1 MMLNWIR
8 WLKNLKRRS
17 EAAMAFENLTKRLQ
31 MALRRIAGKTHLTEN
46 DIEEMMKEVRLSL
59 LEADVNYKVV
69 KDFTFEIKELAL
81 GEKIMKGLNPGEQV
95 VKIVND
101 ELIKLMGPDAETVKF
116 SPGAKTVIMMVG
128 LQGAGKT
135 TTAGKLGWFLRKNNE
150 KKPLLIAADI
160 YRPAAI
166 DQLVSVGEKLDIPV
180 FSLGTTIKPEE
191 IVIKGLKYA
200 DENNFDLVIIDT
212 AGRLHI
218 NETLMDE
225 LVSIKKIAT
234 PDEILLTVDAM
245 TGQDAVNVS
254 VAFNEA
260 LGITGCILTKLDGDT
275 RGGAALS
282 IRKMTGIPIKFSG
295 TGEKL
300 TEIEIFHPERMAS
313 RILGMGD
320 ILSLIEKATESIDEA
335 EAMSM
340 MEKMMSGNFN
350 FNDLLK
356 QMKMVKRMG
365 AFSGILKMLPGGS
378 QLQNVDKVDDK
389 QLVYIEAIIH
399 SMTIDERK
407 KPELLERSSSR
418 RNRVASGSGRSTTEV
433 NRLISLLEKQTQMM
447 KRMPGMSPS
456 ALEKMASG
464 EAVKVNPKPGKGRGF
479 HY

>member
-1 MMLNWIR
+1 
-8 WLKNLKRRS
+8 
-17 EAAMAFENLTKRLQ
+17 MAFENLTKRLQ
-31 MALRRIAGKTHLTEN
+31 MALRKIAGKTRLTEN

-69 KDFTFEIKELAL
+69 KDFTAEVKDLAL
-81 GEKIMKGLNPGEQV
+81 GERIMKGLNPGEQV
-95 VKIVND
+95 VKIVNE
-101 ELIKLMGPDAETVKF
+101 ELIKLMGKDAEDLHLTDGKRNV
-116 SPGAKTVIMMVG
+116 VMMVG

-135 TTAGKLGWFLRKNNE
+135 TTAGKLGWFIRKNQG

-166 DQLVSVGEKLDIPV
+166 DQLITVGQKLEIPV
-180 FSLGTTIKPEE
+180 FSMGTDVNPRE
-191 IVIKGLKYA
+191 IVKKGLKFA
-200 DENNFDLVIIDT
+200 DDSGLDLVIIDT
-212 AGRLHI
+212 AGRLHV

-225 LVSIKKIAT
+225 LVDIKKIAS

-254 VAFNEA
+254 VAFHEA

-282 IRKMTGIPIKFSG
+282 IRKVTGIPIKFSG

-300 TEIEIFHPERMAS
+300 TEIEVFHPERMAS

-320 ILSLIEKATESIDEA
+320 ILSLIEKATEEIDED

-340 MEKMMSGNFN
+340 MEKMMSGTFN

-365 AFSGILKMLPGGS
+365 AFSGLLKMLPGAS
-378 QLQNVDKVDDK
+378 QLANVDKVDDK
-389 QLVYIEAIIH
+389 QIVYIEAIIN
-399 SMTIDERK
+399 SMTPEERR

-418 RNRVASGSGRSTTEV
+418 RNRIAEGSGRSTTEV
-433 NRLISLLEKQTQMM
+433 NRLITMLQKQKDMM
-447 KRMPGMSPS
+447 KRMSGMNPQT
-456 ALEKMASG
+456 LERMAQG
-464 EAVKVNPKPGKGRGF
+464 GIPQMPTQQTPGKGKGKGGF
-479 HY
+479 RI

>member
-1 MMLNWIR
+1 
-8 WLKNLKRRS
+8 
-17 EAAMAFENLTKRLQ
+17 MAFENLTSRMQ
-31 MALRRIAGKTHLTEN
+31 MALRRITGKAKLNEN

-69 KDFTFEIKELAL
+69 KEFASEVKELAM
-81 GEKIMKGLNPGEQV
+81 GEKIMQGLNPGQQV

-101 ELIKLMGPDAETVKF
+101 ELVKLMGNEAVLVRFNDTRP
-116 SPGAKTVIMMVG
+116 TVIMMVG

-135 TTAGKLGWFLRKNNE
+135 TTAGKLGNYLRKNHA

-166 DQLVSVGEKLDIPV
+166 DQLITIGNQLNIPV
-180 FSLGTTIKPEE
+180 FSMGTQVNPRE
-191 IVIKGLKYA
+191 IVKEGIKKATL
-200 DENNFDLVIIDT
+200 DQHDLVIIDT

-225 LVSIKKIAT
+225 LVDIKKIAK

-254 VAFNEA
+254 TAFNEA
-260 LGITGCILTKLDGDT
+260 LEITGCILTKLDGDT

-282 IRKMTGIPIKFSG
+282 IRKVTGIPIKFAG

-300 TEIEIFHPERMAS
+300 TELEVFHPERMAS

-320 ILSLIEKATESIDEA
+320 VLSLIEKATEEIDED

-340 MEKMMSGNFN
+340 MEKMMSGKFN

-356 QMKMVKRMG
+356 QMKMIKRMG
-365 AFSGILKMLPGGS
+365 AFSGILKMLPGMS
-378 QLQNVDKVDDK
+378 QMQNIDKVNDK
-389 QLVYIEAIIH
+389 DLVYIEAIIS
-399 SMTIDERK
+399 SMTPAERSN
-407 KPELLERSSSR
+407 PELLERSSSR
-418 RNRVASGSGRSTTEV
+418 RNRVAQGSGRSTTEV
-433 NRLISLLEKQTQMM
+433 NRLIGTLDKQRQMM
-447 KRMPGMSPS
+447 KRFQGMNPENLEKMGQGGMPGMGPTSQ
-456 ALEKMASG
+456 ANK
-464 EAVKVNPKPGKGRGF
+464 GKGKGKGGF
-479 HY
+479 RI